1 VIVGEGVSWDGTP
14 SWLAQAGDGT
24 LSGVFLGGLNRFFTD
39 SAGPS
44 VKVK

>member
-24 LSGVFLGGLNRFFTD
+24 LSGVFLGGLNCFFTD